1 METLTTAEL
10 LDRLGLKSPD
20 TLRRWR
26 TAGLI
31 DQPTIERHPDGKGR
45 IARWPIQVLAQAM
58 DIREKLKSG
67 QSLEKL
73 SANRNKPAKH
83 RYSFKDD
90 WGQREREMAL
100 FRLRDSV
107 TRSLRR
113 FSRQNLGAVGSELI
127 GNVHLATAE
136 EIARRGARPLLAISN
151 DEVTVIPT
159 DTLGEWL
166 AERPLFEVLAIL
178 SIDLQ
183 PASNKGN

>member
-1 METLTTAEL
+1 METLSTADL
-10 LDRLGLKSPD
+10 LERLGLKSPD

-26 TAGLI
+26 MAGLI

-67 QSLEKL
+67 QSLEDL
-73 SANRNKPAKH
+73 SAKRKKPATR

-90 WGQREREMAL
+90 WEQRERQMAL
-100 FRLRDSV
+100 FRLRDFV

-127 GNVHLATAE
+127 EIDHLATAE
-136 EIARRGARPLLAISN
+136 GIALRGVRPLLAISN
-151 DEVTVIPT
+151 DGVSVVAT
-159 DTLGEWL
+159 DKLGEWL
-166 AERPLFEVLAIL
+166 LERRLEIFAIL
-178 SIDLQ
+178 PIELPLPSD
-183 PASNKGN
+183 